1 MQIGW
6 IDYSDS
12 AKQITLQILDALK
25 ERQAI
30 DELGIGIVRDALAD
44 RLFPATSTLLT
55 RAKYF
60 FLIPYALR
68 DLERSHESNKTARQL
83 QLEYNDTEK
92 DLAKRLLTISDSREG
107 VFGNRSLRADLSGP
121 WVKRGPGVVY
131 WASLRTLGIMKDPH
145 MGYAEY
151 FSMVRRMANP
161 DSLASRAAKDDDI
174 GLGDDIVARA
184 SYWNIPNSEYQDWES
199 RLGIEL
205 TQGEAAF
212 LRECIIERCPDTL
225 YALMASDPDVR
236 AIANAVGEQYES
248 ELVNGAVV
256 NPYHLFVQE
265 AYEHLPPEIAST
277 CKLGI
282 DFSNFIYGCRI
293 RYNAQI
299 PVQAEQ
305 AESLWSDYARN
316 MREYAEALDIKLLY
330 ESLSM
335 ARHVGAGNLFAFLKE
350 ARDCMLSNDVAR
362 LDDAVRKREISLKH
376 GRAKI
381 GRESQGDE
389 AWVGGALLSYRYD
402 VGLRMIGEI
411 DAAGGFDA

>member
-25 ERQAI
+25 ERRAI

-44 RLFPATSTLLT
+44 KLFPATSTLLT

-68 DLERSHESNKTARQL
+68 DLERSHESSKTARQL

-92 DLAKRLLTISDSREG
+92 ELAKRLLTMSDSREG
-107 VFGNRSLRADLSGP
+107 IFGNRSLRADLSGP

-131 WASLRTLGIMKDPH
+131 WTSLRTLGIMKDPH
-145 MGYAEY
+145 MRYAEY
-151 FSMVRRMANP
+151 FSMVRRMASS
-161 DSLASRAAKDDDI
+161 DSHAPHVAKDDDI
-174 GLGDDIVARA
+174 GLVDDIAARA
-184 SYWNIPNSEYQDWES
+184 SYWNIPNSEYQDWEN

-205 TQGEAAF
+205 TQGEAVF
-212 LRECIIERCPDTL
+212 LKGCIIERCPNTL
-225 YALMASDPDVR
+225 YSLMASNPDIR
-236 AIANAVGEQYES
+236 AIANAVGDQYTA
-248 ELVNGAVV
+248 ELANGVV
-256 NPYHLFVQE
+256 INPYHLFVRE
-265 AYEHLPPEIAST
+265 ADDLLPPEIAGI
-277 CKLGI
+277 CNLGI
-282 DFSNFIYGCRI
+282 DFSNFVYGCRI

-299 PVQAEQ
+299 PAQAEQ
-305 AESLWSDYARN
+305 AESLWSDYAHN
-316 MREYAEALDIKLLY
+316 MREYAEALDIDLLY
-330 ESLSM
+330 GTLGI

-350 ARDCMLSNDVAR
+350 ARDCMLSHDVVR
-362 LDDAVRKREISLKH
+362 LDDAVKKREIALKH

-381 GRESQGDE
+381 GRESQGNE
-389 AWVGGALLSYRYD
+389 AWVGGAQLSYRYD

-411 DAAGGFDA
+411 EVAGGFDA